1 MRKVTDPKLIPLL
14 ERMVNKLINGFL
26 KKNTNVEDEFNF
38 TVGVRRALDKPF
50 TGYNAGSYGE
60 PYNYI
65 IEINSD
71 IPIPSSFTY
80 KDDTKSKF
88 DISKFQYEIKKMLP
102 LLGIDNESLGNVV
115 GVFFSN
121 VKD

>member
-14 ERMVNKLINGFL
+14 EKMVNKLINSFL

-38 TVGVRRALDKPF
+38 TVSVRKSFDKPF

-65 IEINSD
+65 IEIDSD
-71 IPIPSSFTY
+71 IPIPSYFTN
-80 KDDTKSKF
+80 KDDPTHLYG
-88 DISKFQYEIKKMLP
+88 ISKFQYEIKKMLP

-121 VKD
+121 VED

>member
-14 ERMVNKLINGFL
+14 EKMVNKLINSFL

-38 TVGVRRALDKPF
+38 TVSVRKSFDKPF
-50 TGYNAGSYGE
+50 TGYNSGSHGE

-65 IEINSD
+65 IEIDSD
-71 IPIPSSFTY
+71 IPIPEHFTN
-80 KDDTKSKF
+80 KDDPKHLYG
-88 DISKFQYEIKKMLP
+88 ISKFQYEIKKMLP
-102 LLGIDNESLGNVV
+102 LLGVDNESLGNVV

-121 VKD
+121 VED

>member
-14 ERMVNKLINGFL
+14 EKMVNKLINSFL
-26 KKNTNVEDEFNF
+26 QKNTDFEDKINF
-38 TVGVRRALDKPF
+38 TVSVRKAFDKPF
-50 TGYNAGSYGE
+50 VGYNSGSHGE

-65 IEINSD
+65 IEIDSD
-71 IPIPSSFTY
+71 IPIPSYFTN
-80 KDDTKSKF
+80 KDDPKYLYV
-88 DISKFQYEIKKMLP
+88 ISKFQYEIKKMLP

-121 VKD
+121 VED

>member
-1 MRKVTDPKLIPLL
+1 MRKITDPKLIPLL
-14 ERMVNKLINGFL
+14 EKMVNKLINSFL
-26 KKNTNVEDEFNF
+26 QKNTDFEDKINF
-38 TVGVRRALDKPF
+38 TVSVRKAFDKPF
-50 TGYNAGSYGE
+50 VGYNSGSYGE

-71 IPIPSSFTY
+71 IPIPSYFTN
-80 KDDTKSKF
+80 KDDPKYLYV
-88 DISKFQYEIKKMLP
+88 ISKFQYEIKKMLP

-121 VKD
+121 VED

>member
-1 MRKVTDPKLIPLL
+1 MRKVTNPVLIPLL
-14 ERMVNKLINGFL
+14 EKMVNKLINSFL
-26 KKNTNVEDEFNF
+26 QKNTNFEDKINF
-38 TVGVRRALDKPF
+38 TVSVRESFDTPF
-50 TGYNAGSYGE
+50 IGYNAGSRGE

-71 IPIPSSFTY
+71 IPIPSYFIN
-80 KDDTKSKF
+80 KDDPTHLYG
-88 DISKFQYEIKKMLP
+88 ISKFQYEIKKMLP

-121 VKD
+121 VED